1 MATGTNTDIFHA
13 IRSHVK
19 QTLKMAE
26 AQSKIADETRDLLS
40 QLLLTRRGD
49 GEIVLDMSAW
59 QRLKATD
66 NQWMDKERHQQDRF
80 VNPTRL
86 PQLVPG
92 LQGLSPTQYLSFVQ
106 RPLERNGDNAVHLR
120 AQTLRYFEKYSD
132 REMTTERNKL
142 FGRSQRYI
150 AKLLLNELLA
160 KEHGVTEEKELDS
173 LRNATPAQAQFELAA
188 KVLGISTTQVMNRLF
203 KYAVALTFIEAIQN
217 KANQIQRAKTKFE
230 GLLRKLAA
238 SEPGPTAKTRIKEIY
253 LGFQKDLKLMSQEID
268 EINQFLKSLIT
279 KMKKEDFEEH
289 FFSFHRIGAR
299 LDAIAS
305 RWVIIMNEANSNDA
319 RTPVEKIKGMH
330 TVYTH

>member
-1 MATGTNTDIFHA
+1 METGTNTDIFHA

-80 VNPTRL
+80 INPTRL

-106 RPLERNGDNAVHLR
+106 RPLERNGDNAVHLC

-132 REMTTERNKL
+132 REMASERNKL

-150 AKLLLNELLA
+150 AKLLLNELLS

-173 LRNATPAQAQFELAA
+173 LRNATPPQAQFELAA
-188 KVLGISTTQVMNRLF
+188 KVLGISTTQVVNRLF
-203 KYAVALTFIEAIQN
+203 KFAIAFTFIEGIQN
-217 KANQIQRAKTKFE
+217 KAVQIHKAKTKFE

-253 LGFQKDLKLMSQEID
+253 LGFQKDLKLMSQEIE
-268 EINQFLKSLIT
+268 EIKQFLTSLAD
-279 KMKKEDFEEH
+279 KMNKDHFEEY
-289 FFSFHRIGAR
+289 FTNFHHIGAR

-330 TVYTH
+330 KVYTH

>member
-13 IRSHVK
+13 VRSHVK

-26 AQSKIADETRDLLS
+26 AQSKIANETRDLLS

-106 RPLERNGDNAVHLR
+106 RPLERNGDNAVHLC
-120 AQTLRYFEKYSD
+120 AQTLRYYDQYSD
-132 REMTTERNKL
+132 REMASERNKL

-150 AKLLLNELLA
+150 AKLLLNELLSR
-160 KEHGVTEEKELDS
+160 EHDVTEEKELDA
-173 LRNATPAQAQFELAA
+173 LRNATSAQAQFELAA

-203 KYAVALTFIEAIQN
+203 KYAIALTFIETIQN
-217 KANQIQRAKTKFE
+217 KALQIHKAKTKFE

-268 EINQFLKSLIT
+268 QINQFLKSLT
-279 KMKKEDFEEH
+279 AKMNKDNFDDQFIE
-289 FFSFHRIGAR
+289 FHRIGAR

-305 RWVIIMNEANSNDA
+305 RWIIIISEANSNGA

-330 TVYTH
+330 TIYTH